1 MASGD
6 GGKPGQWSAR
16 KAQLVAQKYESAG
29 GGYSGA
35 KTEGQKSLSKWTDQK
50 WTTSDGKPA
59 ERKGGTT
66 RYLPEKAWD
75 KLSPGER
82 AATNAKKREGSRK
95 GEQFV
100 KNTEAAAEARKEAV
114 YKFSSEMSVFNR
126 PLGLET
132 SGIPTKHELAALRP
146 HLNDQDYSHLLMA
159 HNKWHELNP
168 EAKHASE
175 SGAWQRSE
183 GKNPEGGLNA
193 KGRASLKA
201 QGHDIK
207 PGVKGPADTPEKMKR
222 KGSFLSRMF
231 GPGAPGSMKKDNG
244 EPSRRALSA
253 KAWGEPVPSD
263 DAGRARLYA
272 KGQAL
277 LKRYEGKKEAMR
289 KEAIQKHAL
298 SPQALRIL
306 TGAAVGTTAGA
317 LGGRYLTDPND
328 EHRTRNTLLGGAAGG
343 VIGALG
349 GQGYHM
355 LRSPRIATPVARLPS
370 PEIHAPSPAPNTPV
384 PEVHGPHTPAPKANQ
399 RFGAGGLEEGRRP
412 DVPSQKIRILTDEEL
427 EATIRDRKII
437 PEIANEMRR
446 ARGMPI
452 PPAPHAPE
460 VHAPAPHAPE
470 VAAVNQPLTSDYPDV
485 SVGPDQYFSRED
497 SSFLRR
503 QAHQELEQA
512 KRRGI
517 NLDDPSILGA
527 ANVLNQGPGKRILRN
542 YPFAERMVKG
552 AEFAEGEPVPLVEII
567 QNHAV
572 KTAMAH
578 YGLKIAAI
586 DPKLLAAA
594 MPSAQ
599 LGETP
604 GTLEFKTPGG
614 HTVVSPY
621 TDEVIKH
628 HIKRLGGQKAYYEH
642 LGRTLSDLGV
652 NTDRDIELSRD
663 KRVEQQRT
671 ANTFNAASLGGM
683 VGGLGGLAVGHS
695 LKRPGL
701 GALIGTTL
709 GTVGG
714 GLIGRGRNV
723 TRESG
728 PTLQY
733 AEDVPEL
740 YKEPEHVGKLRDN
753 LAAVQNQLD
762 DIELNQYLDRL
773 HYNRPY
779 SSYSS
784 YSPYRPYRP
793 YGPYGPYGLYG
804 SF

>member
-100 KNTEAAAEARKEAV
+100 KNTEAAAEARKEAFE
-114 YKFSSEMSVFNR
+114 KESETRWARELREGSPDVVAAIRERMPKKLVDA
-126 PLGLET
+126 
-132 SGIPTKHELAALRP
+132 LAAQPRGGAREATPLADDIVIARGRVAAYAGTKPPAWQTRTSPATWRLRGRVTAP
-146 HLNDQDYSHLLMA
+146 SAPFSAPQPADTLMNEARETLSAAPAPVMVSIPEYVPAGSSASTPARAASGHNLLKGLAATAALLGTAYGAKKLHDHFSAEKEDESMDKKA
-159 HNKWHELNP
+159 TYGFAP
-168 EAKHASE
+168 EVSKEASE
-175 SGAWQRSE
+175 GGAWQRSE

-231 GPGAPGSMKKDNG
+231 GPGAPGSMKQENG

-253 KAWGEPVPSD
+253 KAWGEPVPQD

-277 LKRYEGKKEAMR
+277 LKRYEGKKEA
-289 KEAIQKHAL
+289 A
-298 SPQALRIL
+298 
-306 TGAAVGTTAGA
+306 
-317 LGGRYLTDPND
+317 
-328 EHRTRNTLLGGAAGG
+328 
-343 VIGALG
+343 
-349 GQGYHM
+349 
-355 LRSPRIATPVARLPS
+355 
-370 PEIHAPSPAPNTPV
+370 
-384 PEVHGPHTPAPKANQ
+384 
-399 RFGAGGLEEGRRP
+399 
-412 DVPSQKIRILTDEEL
+412 
-427 EATIRDRKII
+427 
-437 PEIANEMRR
+437 
-446 ARGMPI
+446 
-452 PPAPHAPE
+452 
-460 VHAPAPHAPE
+460 
-470 VAAVNQPLTSDYPDV
+470 
-485 SVGPDQYFSRED
+485 
-497 SSFLRR
+497 
-503 QAHQELEQA
+503 
-512 KRRGI
+512 
-517 NLDDPSILGA
+517 
-527 ANVLNQGPGKRILRN
+527 
-542 YPFAERMVKG
+542 
-552 AEFAEGEPVPLVEII
+552 LVEGIRE
-567 QNHAV
+567 QAV

-578 YGLKIAAI
+578 YGLKIASI

-594 MPSAQ
+594 TPSAQ

-663 KRVEQQRT
+663 KRVKQQRA
-671 ANTFNAASLGGM
+671 ANTF
-683 VGGLGGLAVGHS
+683 VGANLGGLLGGFGGIAVGHS

-728 PTLQY
+728 PTIQY
-733 AEDVPEL
+733 TEDVPEL

-762 DIELNQYLDRL
+762 NIELDRYLDHL

-793 YGPYGPYGLYG
+793 YRPYGLYG